1 MVNRI
6 ATAAVVAMLSLM
18 VVGVDRSAAQED
30 PQGPPPNLHPGA
42 YHRVVLEMWRD
53 SPTFRQQCLTL
64 ATAPKLTV
72 RIRGESTPS
81 PTGVRARS
89 EISVN
94 PGGVSLADI
103 LLMSPADTVELI
115 GHEIE
120 HVVEMLEG
128 VRLRDH
134 GCRGN
139 SMGHARE
146 SCNAVEAGRRVAAEV
161 HAAKQQRRET
171 GR

>member
-1 MVNRI
+1 MVSGI
-6 ATAAVVAMLSLM
+6 APAAVVATLMLR
-18 VVGVDRSAAQED
+18 VVGVDGQEA
-30 PQGPPPNLHPGA
+30 PQRPPPNLHAGA
-42 YHRVVLEMWRD
+42 YQQVVMEMWRD
-53 SPTFRQQCLTL
+53 SPSFRRQCLAL
-64 ATAPKLTV
+64 ATAPDLTV
-72 RIRGESTPS
+72 RIRGESRPS
-81 PTGVRARS
+81 PTGVRARG
-89 EISVN
+89 EISIN

-128 VRLRDH
+128 VRLREH

-146 SCNAVEAGRRVAAEV
+146 SCRAVEAGRRVAAEV